1 MADLENDYIGAQV
14 QISTPMS
21 IEQLKP
27 VLKTNL
33 AIPIPLDGR
42 VKITGCQVLSDG
54 QCLLLDQIN
63 RRLLNFNADGVYTRD
78 VITFNGIPF
87 DICLFGD
94 QTVVV
99 SILDKN
105 QLLVVDIENSII
117 LKSFPV
123 EGSCYGLDSDGETLI
138 VRLQDKD
145 IVIIT
150 DIDGSIQIK
159 VKIPGYYLIRVALF
173 KDKIYSTNVNENT
186 VSCYTRE
193 GQHIWTIRNND
204 INRPFGLSVDING
217 MVYVACNPTNTVVAI
232 SPDGTSSRVIL
243 SAKDGLDKPYA
254 VHVDKKSSTL
264 LICNEDNARAFVYSI
279 RK

>member
-1 MADLENDYIGAQV
+1 MAAIENDYIGAQV
-14 QISTPMS
+14 QISNP
-21 IEQLKP
+21 KP
-27 VLKTNL
+27 FLKTNV
-33 AIPIPLDGR
+33 AIPIPVDGR
-42 VKITGCQVLSDG
+42 VKITGCQVLPDG
-54 QCLLLDQIN
+54 QFLLLDQIN
-63 RRLLNFNADGVYTRD
+63 RRLMHFNTDGVHTRD
-78 VITFNGIPF
+78 IITFTGIPF

-105 QLLVVDIENSII
+105 QILVVDIGNSLII
-117 LKSFPV
+117 KSFLL

-159 VKIPGYYLIRVALF
+159 VQIPGYYLIRVAF
-173 KDKIYSTNVNENT
+173 SQDKIYSTNVNENT

-193 GQHIWTIRNND
+193 GQNIWSIRNND
-204 INRPFGLSVDING
+204 IHRPYDLSVDKNG
-217 MVYVACNPTNTVVAI
+217 MVYVACNSKNTVVAI
-232 SPDGTSSRVIL
+232 SPDGTSSRVVL

-254 VHVDKKSSTL
+254 VHMDKESSTL
-264 LICNEDNARAFVYSI
+264 LVCNEDNARAFVYSI
-279 RK
+279 RT